1 MPRLSKL
8 EFSRTY
14 KISRP
19 TLDRRIK
26 AGQISTTL
34 EPDGSVVIDTSEA
47 DRYGLRPRR
56 RSGSDD
62 RVGGASA
69 AQLQTKLEMTEKLL
83 AKAEAELE
91 RANENTEN
99 WRKQLTASMAV
110 LTDQRDKA
118 VRQADTAQSK
128 AQQLASAVDGLQ
140 TAKLEADYKRRAQ
153 NDKFKQLADAFADQA
168 ARMAKETA
176 DAKAELEAYKARS
189 FFQRL
194 FGQ

>member
-26 AGQISTTL
+26 AGYISTML
-34 EPDGSVVIDTSEA
+34 EPDGSVVIDTTEA
-47 DRYGLRPRR
+47 DRIGLRPRR

-91 RANENTEN
+91 RANQNTEN

-118 VRQADTAQSK
+118 VRQADTAQNK
-128 AQQLASAVDGLQ
+128 AQQLASEVDGLQ

-176 DAKAELEAYKARS
+176 DAKAELEAYKARP

>member
-26 AGQISTTL
+26 AGYISTIH
-34 EPDGSVVIDTSEA
+34 EPDGSVVIDTTEA
-47 DRYGLRPRR
+47 DRIGLRPRR

-118 VRQADTAQSK
+118 VRQADTAQNK
-128 AQQLASAVDGLQ
+128 AQQLASEVDGLQ

-176 DAKAELEAYKARS
+176 DAKAELEAYKARP